1 MFFLLII
8 LNRFDCC
15 CVGQKHLFYLTTHD
29 YVVILCVPPT
39 FGIPAFVVVVWVREV
54 SQFSRRKA
62 SVYVQAVVWCSV
74 SSMDVVGDDL
84 GVGLDAADAA
94 LHFSKDGRFC
104 SPYFV
109 LELETLR

>member
-1 MFFLLII
+1 
-8 LNRFDCC
+8 
-15 CVGQKHLFYLTTHD
+15 
-29 YVVILCVPPT
+29 
-39 FGIPAFVVVVWVREV
+39 
-54 SQFSRRKA
+54 
-62 SVYVQAVVWCSV
+62 
-74 SSMDVVGDDL
+74 MDVVGDDL